1 MPTVVIKYVFQNYVY
16 IRSSRLKQS
25 SVPVDTNGGAGLL
38 KQILSELLM
47 NTGVTTAALVGRDG
61 FVIDVATTTSLDR
74 DALGALGSSSINYFE
89 NDNTLMESSKLRQLT
104 LEYLNGAIILTPVT
118 REEFLMILTDSTD
131 NLGELTYRI
140 VNNMPRVA
148 AVM

>member
-1 MPTVVIKYVFQNYVY
+1 
-16 IRSSRLKQS
+16 
-25 SVPVDTNGGAGLL
+25 
-38 KQILSELLM
+38 M